1 MNNELELT
9 TKAILHHGSYKARF
23 TKLYAD
29 QTDPYGF
36 NCDTLFKFEIF
47 TRYLY
52 EEYFQ
57 VQTVGIENIPS
68 NGRAILIGNHS
79 GVIPIDAFLIY
90 TAFLNLH
97 QSPRRMRF
105 LVHKWLLSTPGASEI
120 IKGSGGVPATY
131 KTAKELLEKDEIVF
145 FYPEGAKGTGKPF
158 SMRYRLDDFDPG
170 FVKAAIETQ
179 TPIIPITTIGGD
191 EIFPLLGNLK
201 SVARVMGT
209 PYWPITPTHPWLP
222 FTTSCMP
229 LPVKL
234 LIKINKPIYLNYPR
248 DKCSD
253 RQLRK
258 EIAHSIQYGIQRQL
272 NQLLKIRKSPFAK
285 WDLETINRI
294 GENDQ

>member
-1 MNNELELT
+1 MKNTSGLVP
-9 TKAILHHGSYKARF
+9 KAILHHSNFKTRL
-23 TKLYAD
+23 TELYGD
-29 QTDPYGF
+29 QSDPYGF

-47 TRYLY
+47 IRYLY

-57 VQTVGIENIPS
+57 VETVGIENIPA

-97 QSPRRMRF
+97 PSPRRMRF
-105 LVHKWLLSTPGASEI
+105 LVHKWLLSTPGARDI

-131 KTAKELLEKDEIVF
+131 KTAMELLEKEELVF

-170 FVKAAIETQ
+170 FVKAAIETHS
-179 TPIIPITTIGGD
+179 PIIPITTVGGD
-191 EIFPLLGNLK
+191 EVFPLLGNLK

-209 PYWPITPTHPWLP
+209 PYWPITATHPWLP

-234 LIKINKPIYLNYPR
+234 LIKIDKPIYLDYP
-248 DKCSD
+248 KAKGSD

-258 EIAHSIQYGIQRQL
+258 EIAHNMQYDIQRQL

-285 WDLETINRI
+285 WDLETINRM
-294 GENDQ
+294 GETNQ